1 MGGIDPT
8 LITITKDFKCKP
20 ERLTSGFLVVNVK
33 HEDASTGELDCNYA
47 YYKGWG
53 DDPNNVPAGGDYP
66 YKTTSGAAQPLYNS
80 GSFTDGTC
88 DTNDTAGS
96 GTTYGANPR
105 IIRCDSTSK
114 IKIGMVVSGTGL
126 TGNANVSQIDS
137 ETLFRI
143 DEDVASDQTN
153 TTLTFVNSWAH
164 RFYNPLGS
172 AESEKTLSLG
182 DHDCFLYFVTC
193 AAHLQANYYPIGT
206 TTTTHE
212 TRTYYSKG
220 LSHNACQSFIK
231 SHLIS
236 RINNSADADHVD
248 PAATDGSILDVK
260 SMWKQGGRREEHTV
274 TAVSDGADERT
285 SEAESYLYSHGD
297 YIYPSFG
304 IDLGS
309 KSDIFTPVYKVEIGI
324 DHPNT
329 STATDISTTNP
340 HTGTD
345 IWYQDAGDHVT
356 NAFDLRVSV
365 YLWAFDESTDGSFFR
380 NRVNVFWQPFGETS
394 ELQLG

>member
-8 LITITKDFKCKP
+8 LVTVTKDFKCKP

-53 DDPNNVPAGGDYP
+53 DDPNDVATDGDYP
-66 YKTTSGAAQPLYNS
+66 YKITGGAGERPLYNS

-182 DHDCFLYFVTC
+182 DHDCFLYFVT
-193 AAHLQANYYPIGT
+193 
-206 TTTTHE
+206 
-212 TRTYYSKG
+212 
-220 LSHNACQSFIK
+220 
-231 SHLIS
+231 
-236 RINNSADADHVD
+236 
-248 PAATDGSILDVK
+248 
-260 SMWKQGGRREEHTV
+260 
-274 TAVSDGADERT
+274 
-285 SEAESYLYSHGD
+285 
-297 YIYPSFG
+297 
-304 IDLGS
+304 
-309 KSDIFTPVYKVEIGI
+309 
-324 DHPNT
+324 
-329 STATDISTTNP
+329 
-340 HTGTD
+340 
-345 IWYQDAGDHVT
+345 
-356 NAFDLRVSV
+356 
-365 YLWAFDESTDGSFFR
+365 
-380 NRVNVFWQPFGETS
+380 
-394 ELQLG
+394 